1 MLKYFESQE
10 LIQLR
15 RLGKSLK
22 LRTCTRQS
30 PKDQINRKKKKK
42 NCWGEKGPAELPG
55 RGEVIAELLGR
66 FSDLS
71 SYTPPMQ

>member
-42 NCWGEKGPAELPG
+42 TAGERKDQLNCLEGEK
-55 RGEVIAELLGR
+55 
-66 FSDLS
+66 
-71 SYTPPMQ
+71 

>member
-42 NCWGEKGPAELPG
+42 K
-55 RGEVIAELLGR
+55 LLGR
-66 FSDLS
+66 ERTS
-71 SYTPPMQ
+71 